1 MHSRHAKLLRGVYLL
16 AENDSAVILINRSVC
31 IAGKRA
37 PTKDRRHTG
46 AGVNSKLAASPRG
59 WRESQAVGVTPGLA

>member
-1 MHSRHAKLLRGVYLL
+1 VYLL
-16 AENDSAVILINRSVC
+16 AENDSAVIVINRSVC

-46 AGVNSKLAASPRG
+46 AGVNSNLSASHLC
-59 WRESQAVGVTPGLA
+59 WREPQPVGITPGQA